1 MSKESWLDRI
11 IRQAKNYE
19 VPLLREEGF
28 FGVEYSHAFGVK
40 LLANLDDLKTVS
52 PKEFFIRFSQLEPE
66 RYTYDFEKGVHVVVF
81 VDTPKPIK
89 PVTNNDAAN
98 AIFAARGE
106 NLGGGEI

>member
-1 MSKESWLDRI
+1 MPNELTQESWLDRI

-28 FGVEYSHAFGVK
+28 FSVEYSNAFRVK
-40 LLANLDDLKTVS
+40 LLANLVDLKTVS
-52 PKEFFIRFSQLEPE
+52 PKEFFVRFSHLEPE

-81 VDTPKPIK
+81 VDIPKEK

-98 AIFAARGE
+98 AIFAARGVV
-106 NLGGGEI
+106 